1 MSGAVYLDS
10 SALVKLVAVE
20 QESEDL
26 RGHLQDR
33 ETWIASA
40 LVVVE
45 VGRAL
50 VRRPDADASIASNVL
65 DRLVLVDVDRRILE
79 RAASLAPAE
88 LRSLDAIH
96 VATAIEVRES
106 IEDVV
111 TYDARLTAAARLHGF
126 RTTAPGS

>member
-26 RGHLQDR
+26 RRHLQDR
-33 ETWIASA
+33 ATWIASS

-45 VGRAL
+45 LGRAL
-50 VRRPDADASIASNVL
+50 GRRPDADASIASDVL
-65 DRLVLVDVDRRILE
+65 ERLVLVDVDRRILE
-79 RAASLAPAE
+79 RAASLSPAE

-96 VATAIEVRES
+96 LATAIEVRES

-111 TYDARLTAAARLHGF
+111 TYDARLTAAARVHGF
-126 RTTAPGS
+126 RTAAPGS

>member
-10 SALVKLVAVE
+10 SALVKLVALE
-20 QESEDL
+20 RESEDL
-26 RGHLQDR
+26 RGHLRDR
-33 ETWIASA
+33 QTWIASS

-45 VGRAL
+45 LGRAL
-50 VRRPDADASIASNVL
+50 SRRPDADASIASNVL
-65 DRLVLVDVDRRILE
+65 DRLVLVVVDRRILE

-96 VATAIEVRES
+96 LSTAIELRES

-111 TYDARLTAAARLHGF
+111 TYDARLAAAARVHGF
-126 RTTAPGS
+126 RTAAPGS